1 MKKVLFLDTSI
12 ATSNI
17 GDEIINISIKNNF
30 PEIFND
36 NYIYNLPTHTRT
48 FTWYQKLIYKKECH
62 YMRRL
67 IISFYVEQ
75 MPCILIC

>member
-30 PEIFND
+30 PEIFNSP
-36 NYIYNLPTHTRT
+36 L
-48 FTWYQKLIYKKECH
+48 
-62 YMRRL
+62 L
-67 IISFYVEQ
+67 IICSF
-75 MPCILIC
+75 

>member
-36 NYIYNLPTHTRT
+36 NYIYIT
-48 FTWYQKLIYKKECH
+48 YQLIQEHLLGIKN
-62 YMRRL
+62 
-67 IISFYVEQ
+67 
-75 MPCILIC
+75 